1 MNYIEKIGK
10 NTVEKICEEKLP
22 CCSSTSN
29 LFFSTVNSPIMEAI
43 RFMVVF
49 LVVASIVGEHK
60 SLWSRAIATSNFR
73 ISSKISSRV
82 AILSQLSP
90 ICRKFEVQECEIW
103 FPKCEGNAQKTM
115 LSPVIPSE
123 TDTNVKFDENNWPF
137 GDSVEIKSKSRKQPG
152 VLKLVETDSELNNRD
167 RNSKLCAKRWS
178 ETATPTS
185 KYK

>member
-60 SLWSRAIATSNFR
+60 SL
-73 ISSKISSRV
+73 
-82 AILSQLSP
+82 
-90 ICRKFEVQECEIW
+90 
-103 FPKCEGNAQKTM
+103 
-115 LSPVIPSE
+115 
-123 TDTNVKFDENNWPF
+123 
-137 GDSVEIKSKSRKQPG
+137 
-152 VLKLVETDSELNNRD
+152 
-167 RNSKLCAKRWS
+167 
-178 ETATPTS
+178 
-185 KYK
+185 